1 MKKFFR
7 LFIEGRVGKIDILLI
22 ESLFGQLNGFA
33 EPLEVHDFPLP
44 QKADHVIHI
53 RIIGQAEDIVVGEAR
68 FLLWCDLVR
77 TTFFV
82 DGIGFLYVVC
92 YYVDRSSNMS
102 KLHLKGI

>member
-1 MKKFFR
+1 M
-7 LFIEGRVGKIDILLI
+7 VC
-22 ESLFGQLNGFA
+22 FA
-33 EPLEVHDFPLP
+33 EPLEVDDFPLP
-44 QKADHVIHI
+44 EKAD
-53 RIIGQAEDIVVGEAR
+53 DIVHVRVIRQPQDVVVGYAGL
-68 FLLWCDLVR
+68 LLWCDLVR

>member
-1 MKKFFR
+1 MHH
-7 LFIEGRVGKIDILLI
+7 L
-22 ESLFGQLNGFA
+22 
-33 EPLEVHDFPLP
+33 PLAQEFDDV
-44 QKADHVIHI
+44 VYI
-53 RIIGQAEDIVVGEAR
+53 RIVAQTEDVVVGHPGL
-68 FLLWCDLVR
+68 LLWCDLVR

>member
-1 MKKFFR
+1 MIKR
-7 LFIEGRVGKIDILLI
+7 GVDEVDIFLAQPV
-22 ESLFGQLNGFA
+22 FGQTQTFA
-33 EPLEVHDFPLP
+33 EPLEVYDLPLP
-44 QKADHVIHI
+44 QEFDDIVHV
-53 RIIGQAEDIVVGEAR
+53 RIITEAKNVVVGDTG

>member
-1 MKKFFR
+1 MR
-7 LFIEGRVGKIDILLI
+7 LKLVEGGVGEIDVPGVHLL
-22 ESLFGQLNGFA
+22 LAQPQTFA
-33 EPLEVHDFPLP
+33 EALEVDDLPLP
-44 QKADHVIHI
+44 QEADYVVYI
-53 RIIGQAEDIVVGEAR
+53 RVVGQPENVIVGEPCL
-68 FLLWCDLVR
+68 LLWCDLVR

>member
-1 MKKFFR
+1 MV
-7 LFIEGRVGKIDILLI
+7 EGRIGKVDVVFLRHAVL
-22 ESLFGQLNGFA
+22 GQTQALT
-33 EPLEVHDFPLP
+33 EPLEVDHLPLA
-44 QKADHVIHI
+44 QELDDVVHV
-53 RIIGQAEDIVVGEAR
+53 RVVAEAEDVVVGHPGL
-68 FLLWCDLVR
+68 LLWCDLVR

>member
-1 MKKFFR
+1 MDY
-7 LFIEGRVGKIDILLI
+7 LPLAQELDNVVYVRVI
-22 ESLFGQLNGFA
+22 A
-33 EPLEVHDFPLP
+33 EAQD
-44 QKADHVIHI
+44 VI
-53 RIIGQAEDIVVGEAR
+53 VGDAG

>member
-1 MKKFFR
+1 M
-7 LFIEGRVGKIDILLI
+7 VC
-22 ESLFGQLNGFA
+22 FA
-33 EPLEVHDFPLP
+33 EALEVNNFTLP
-44 QKADHVIHI
+44 KKANDIVDVWV
-53 RIIGQAEDIVVGEAR
+53 IGQAEDIVIGDTG